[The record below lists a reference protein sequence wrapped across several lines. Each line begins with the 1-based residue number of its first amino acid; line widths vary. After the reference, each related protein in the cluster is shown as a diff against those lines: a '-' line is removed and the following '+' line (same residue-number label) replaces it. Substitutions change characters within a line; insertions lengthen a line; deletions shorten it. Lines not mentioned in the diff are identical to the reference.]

1 MLRRCFAL
9 ITVCLFFASGCGG
22 SSKKSNVR
30 YSKGDRSTRYYPRS
44 IDDIIYD
51 NLEHRAGTG
60 IRYTTSL
67 NTSKRFDIP
76 FEYNSWVEKWVDYFT
91 GKGRKHFARYLAR
104 LGRFMPYI
112 HAVTD
117 HYGVPR
123 DLVYLSMI
131 ESGFNVRAKSW
142 ASAVGPWQFIKST
155 GAMYG
160 LNVDYYIDERR
171 DVQKSTHA
179 ATRHLRD
186 LYQEFGDWY
195 LAFAAYNAGAGKI
208 RNAIRKHG
216 TNFWDMARGRYLRAE
231 TKNYVPKILAAA
243 LIAKNPEKYGFR
255 GIRYQVPIAFD
266 TVRLKG
272 PTDLEV
278 AAECAGV
285 DPDLIRLLNP
295 ELLRDMTPPHIPNY
309 LLKIPKGTE
318 GRFKRQYAKLRPRD
332 RMKIHYYTAQRGD
345 TVRSIADHWGVSE
358 RELAG
363 ANPGKID
370 TRKIRKSKK
379 VRVSYRRRGKRR
391 YRWKRKRYTVT
402 TYTVASGA
410 RLTIPKSRSLA
421 GYSSSRD
428 DAAAYRAQS
437 DYGLNVAKL
446 QEDDKK
452 KKKKKAKKE
461 EKKKSVKTA
470 QLEPLPKPK
479 KDLDLDS
486 VQAPTNF
493 GGTGSARE
501 DLAPSDDQLKAAVA
515 KLPGKSDLPDV
526 ESDPLQ
532 KEWSPEKPKAEK
544 KAAKPSPKY
553 HVVRRGETLSAIAKR
568 YGTSRKNL
576 IAWNGKKVH
585 PVLQAGA
592 KITIRGGKAKP
603 VSQKYYRVK
612 SGDTLT
618 EIAKQQGVSVKNLRD
633 WNGSKVS
640 PVLKSGAKISVAG
653 PAPGV
658 KPKKSVVKY
667 KVRQG
672 DSLYK
677 IAKKHRTTPEKLKKL
692 NGLKG
697 SMIKPGAILV
707 VRRE

>member
-1 MLRRCFAL
+1 MLRRSIAL
-9 ITVCLFFASGCGG
+9 ITVLLFLVPACGG
-22 SSKKSNVR
+22 GSKKSSVK
-30 YSKGDRSTRYYPRS
+30 YGKGDKSTRYYPRS

-51 NLEHRAGTG
+51 NLEHRSGSG

-67 NTSKRFDIP
+67 NTNKRFDIP
-76 FEYNSWVEKWVDYFT
+76 YEYNSWVEKWVDYFT
-91 GKGRKHFARYLAR
+91 GRGRRHFARYLAR

-186 LYQEFGDWY
+186 LYEEFGHWY
-195 LAFAAYNAGAGKI
+195 LAFAAYNAGAGKV

-216 TNFWDMARGRYLRAE
+216 RNFWDMTRGRYLRAE

-255 GIRYQVPIAFD
+255 GIRYQIPIAFE
-266 TVRLKG
+266 TVRVSG

-285 DPDLIRLLNP
+285 DPDLVRLLNP

-309 LLKIPKGTE
+309 ELKIPRGTK
-318 GRFKRQYAKLRPRD
+318 GRFKRQYAKLRPSD
-332 RMKIHYYTAQRGD
+332 RVRIHYYTTERGD
-345 TVRSIADHWGVSE
+345 TVKSVAKHWGVSQKD
-358 RELAG
+358 LAA
-363 ANPGKID
+363 ANPGKISVKKH
-370 TRKIRKSKK
+370 RKTKK
-379 VRVSYRRRGKRR
+379 VRVSYRRKGKRR
-391 YRWKRKRYTVT
+391 YRWKRKRYTVS
-402 TYTVASGA
+402 TYQVASGT
-410 RLTIPKSRSLA
+410 RLTIPKSRSMA
-421 GYSSSRD
+421 GYSSKRD
-428 DAAAYRAQS
+428 DMAAYRAQS
-437 DYGLNVAKL
+437 DYGLKVAKVD
-446 QEDDKK
+446 EGDKK
-452 KKKKKAKKE
+452 KKKKKAKKTE
-461 EKKKSVKTA
+461 VAKR
-470 QLEPLPKPK
+470 
-479 KDLDLDS
+479 DLDLDS
-486 VQAPTNF
+486 VKAPTNF
-493 GGTGSARE
+493 GGSPGVRD
-501 DLAPSDDQLKAAVA
+501 DLNPSDSQLKDAVA
-515 KLPGKSDLPDV
+515 KLPQKSDLPDV
-526 ESDPLQ
+526 GDPLE
-532 KEWSPEKPKAEK
+532 KEWTPEKPEPQPVK
-544 KAAKPSPKY
+544 KSPKY
-553 HVVRRGETLSAIAKR
+553 HVVKRGETLSGIARR

-576 IAWNGKKVH
+576 IAWNGKKVS

-592 KITIRGGKAKP
+592 KITVKGGTAKAGP
-603 VSQKYYRVK
+603 RSQKYYRVK

-618 EIAKQQGVSVKNLRD
+618 GIAKQHGVSVSKLKK
-633 WNGSKVS
+633 WNGSKVH
-640 PVLKSGAKISVAG
+640 PVLKTGTKVSVAG
-653 PAPGV
+653 PHPGV
-658 KPKKSVVKY
+658 TPKKKVVKY
-667 KVRQG
+667 KVRPG

-677 IAKKHRTTPEKLKKL
+677 IAKKHSTTPEKLKKL

-697 SMIKPGAILV
+697 SVIKPGAILV
-707 VRRE
+707 VRRK